1 MVSRLFGLIITLTL
15 VPAAIAA
22 AQSIVPPS
30 VPAGLEPPS
39 EVQPF
44 LMAHAEGT
52 QNYTCLS
59 SSSGFTW
66 SFFGPQATLFDEA
79 NQQVI
84 DPLPQSQSG
93 GGRDAARD
101 VAALGG
107 YERGLGGGDRELHR
121 SGLRRLRR
129 DSVAAAPGEGIG
141 HGPDGRR
148 HARRHALHSTRQHS
162 GRARAGHRLQVG
174 EGRGE
179 EGARAVLHRL
189 RVLSLNTVSSANS
202 PRRLRSVVAGST
214 ARAPAGGN
222 GRHQAPDGTVAPAL
236 QALRHL
242 AP

>member
-84 DPLPQSQSG
+84 THYLSPNPVEG
-93 GGRDAARD
+93 GTPRATWQHSADTSAIW
-101 VAALGG
+101 
-107 YERGLGGGDRELHR
+107 
-121 SGLRRLRR
+121 
-129 DSVAAAPGEGIG
+129 AAAI
-141 HGPDGRR
+141 
-148 HARRHALHSTRQHS
+148 ASSTDPAYVAS
-162 GRARAGHRLQVG
+162 GAIPWLLLQVKG
-174 EGRGE
+174 SDTGPTA
-179 EGARAVLHRL
+179 GATLVGTLFIQ
-189 RVLSLNTVSSANS
+189 RVNTQGG
-202 PRRLRSVVAGST
+202 L
-214 ARAPAGGN
+214 APATGCKSAKDVGKK
-222 GRHQAPDGTVAPAL
+222 AL
-236 QALRHL
+236 VPYSTDYVFYR
-242 AP
+242 

>member
-30 VPAGLEPPS
+30 VPAGLDPPS

-52 QNYTCLS
+52 QNYVCLS

-66 SFFGPQATLFDEA
+66 SFFGPQATLFTET
-79 NQQVI
+79 NEQVTTHYLSPNPVEGGTPRATWQHSADTSAVWAAAI
-84 DPLPQSQSG
+84 ASSTDP
-93 GGRDAARD
+93 
-101 VAALGG
+101 AL
-107 YERGLGGGDRELHR
+107 RC
-121 SGLRRLRR
+121 LRC

-141 HGPDGRR
+141 HGPDGWC
-148 HARRHALHSTRQHS
+148 HARRHALHSARQHP
-162 GRARAGHRLQVG
+162 GRARAGHRLQVS

-189 RVLSLNTVSSANS
+189 RVLSLRTVSSANS
-202 PRRLRSVVAGST
+202 PRRLRSVVAGASCAST
-214 ARAPAGGN
+214 GG
-222 GRHQAPDGTVAPAL
+222 R
-236 QALRHL
+236 
-242 AP
+242 